1 MSYSPKSMDEE
12 IPDLR
17 IPASLDLSEARRIL
31 SEQDSSAVA
40 CLVAAAAL
48 IGDDIF
54 DEEDGQPF
62 SEGELAL
69 LFEHTNFTPLPS
81 CLAKITGLLFARSGD
96 EFLEDPDHF
105 ESLVSAIVEGDI
117 LAYAEDLDDPT
128 VPDLYWAIYQVGL
141 TVGED
146 ELIEEIGPRVQKYI
160 ERLIEDEVE
169 DVEGLA
175 RAVEEEGLDPAE
187 LEPYLQKVLVFRRT
201 MMAED
206 LRKLG
211 CKPEWLDSLDPDLAE
226 DLRKLDDYSSYS
238 PPRA

>member
-1 MSYSPKSMDEE
+1 MDIETTL
-12 IPDLR
+12 P
-17 IPASLDLSEARRIL
+17 SLLDTGEARRIL
-31 SEQDSSAVA
+31 SEQDSSAIA
-40 CLVAAAAL
+40 CLIAATAL
-48 IGDDIF
+48 IGDELF

-62 SEGELAL
+62 SQQELAL
-69 LFEHTNFTPLPS
+69 IFEHTGFQPLES

-105 ESLVSAIVEGDI
+105 ESLVAAIVEGDI
-117 LAYAEDLDDPT
+117 LAYADDIDDPT

-141 TVGED
+141 TID
-146 ELIEEIGPRVQKYI
+146 EEEIIDDIGPRVRRYM
-160 ERLIEDEVE
+160 ERLVEEEVE

-175 RAVEEEGLDPAE
+175 REVEEEGLDVEE

-211 CKPEWLDSLDPDLAE
+211 CKAEWLDSLDPDLAE
-226 DLRKLDDYSSYS
+226 DLRKLD
-238 PPRA
+238 A